1 MNYRESDS
9 RIVFMMS
16 IIIRLTERRRLHNI
30 ALNKETSSIHRDR
43 RLILKA
49 KYEIVKTKL
58 LRITE
63 ISKNNP
69 KEKFTSIYHLINED
83 MLMMCHKELDGNKA
97 TGIDNVT
104 KREYA
109 ENLENNIKELV
120 NRLRNKAFIPAPA
133 KRVNIPKA
141 NGKTRPLG
149 IAIYEDKIVQ
159 LALKKI
165 IEAIYEPKFLECMNG
180 FRPNKGCHTA
190 IKQLSDNIERRKV
203 GYIVDADIKGFFNNI
218 DHNWLMKCLEQH
230 IQDPNILKLVKRF
243 LKAGIIE
250 NGTYSKTEV
259 GTPQGSI
266 LSPVLAN
273 IYMHYVLALWFEKKV
288 KPNVRGEAHITI
300 YADDYVCGFQYRDVA
315 ELFFNKLLPERLA
328 KFNLQLEPSKTRLIE
343 FGRFAEE
350 RRKGKRPE
358 TFDFLG
364 FTFYCGK
371 NRNGKFN
378 VKKKTSRKKY
388 ISKIKEYNEW
398 CKNNRHLKVKDL
410 INKTNIKLQG
420 HYRYFGIE
428 DNYRMIKAYKEEV
441 RKLIFKW
448 LNRRS
453 QRKSCSWEKFGS
465 MSSF

>member
-1 MNYRESDS
+1 M
-9 RIVFMMS
+9 
-16 IIIRLTERRRLHNI
+16 
-30 ALNKETSSIHRDR
+30 ET
-43 RLILKA
+43 
-49 KYEIVKTKL
+49 KYEIVRTKL

-69 KEKFTSIYHLINED
+69 KEKFTSVYHLINED

-97 TGIDNVT
+97 TGIDKVT
-104 KREYA
+104 KKEYA

-120 NRLRNKAFIPAPA
+120 NRLKNKAYIPAPA

-180 FRPNKGCHTA
+180 FRPSKGCHTA

-203 GYIVDADIKGFFNNI
+203 GYIVDADIKGFFNNV

-243 LKAGIIE
+243 LKAGVIE
-250 NGTYSKTEV
+250 NGIYSKTEV

-441 RKLIFKW
+441 RKIIFKW

-453 QRKSCSWEKFGS
+453 QRKSCSWEKFKCLERIYPLVRPRIYATIRDR
-465 MSSF
+465 